1 MRLLFTGFCSLLL
14 ALGTAQQ
21 SPSTLRTEED
31 ARALTE
37 AAMQQVVAGEYQ
49 AAFEILRPH
58 WPLPMGEF
66 DTLLQTTM
74 TQRST
79 IAPRFGSSLGYE
91 LVRSETVGDSLLR
104 FTYIEKT
111 ERHVLRW
118 LFRFYK
124 PEDVWI
130 INSLEW
136 DDEVEALFGD

>member
-1 MRLLFTGFCSLLL
+1 MRLLFTVFYSLLL
-14 ALGTAQQ
+14 ALGTAQEP
-21 SPSTLRTEED
+21 SSTLRTEED

-37 AAMQQVVAGEYQ
+37 AVMQQVVAGEYQ

-66 DTLLQTTM
+66 DTLLQTTV

-91 LVRSETVGDSLLR
+91 LVSSETVGDSLLR
-104 FTYIEKT
+104 LIYIEKT

-124 PEDVWI
+124 PEEAWI